1 VRIEPVSPGNDRATV
16 EFLTGWVTDGP
27 ADRWEYLAGHTGGE
41 GASLVTVRAGRV
53 IGIVSALW
61 ESNYAGF
68 RDRGIPRCPAGGK
81 PAEKP
86 PGNRRGARA
95 PCPAL
100 VTVLAP
106 RDRGWQAREQA
117 GRLMLGHSHALSGAV
132 TGVGAGIFLHL
143 PLTQTGALAGFTAG
157 MALLPDLD
165 KCGSSPA
172 RCLGFL
178 SEAVAWVIGKLS
190 GGHRHATHSFL
201 GIALFTGLAWV
212 SCHYRGDWAGKAGL
226 ALLMTLSVSAGLE
239 ALRIVRGHLAD
250 LIGIA
255 VASWEVWFGYGLRL
269 IPLAVFLGC
278 STHIIGDMLTDSGCM
293 LTFPLSRQRYHLLPE
308 PLAFTTGTGPEL
320 LIVDPVL
327 TAALLVLA
335 LWAADPAFVAAHWHE
350 LAG

>member
-1 VRIEPVSPGNDRATV
+1 
-16 EFLTGWVTDGP
+16 
-27 ADRWEYLAGHTGGE
+27 
-41 GASLVTVRAGRV
+41 
-53 IGIVSALW
+53 
-61 ESNYAGF
+61 
-68 RDRGIPRCPAGGK
+68 
-81 PAEKP
+81 
-86 PGNRRGARA
+86 
-95 PCPAL
+95 
-100 VTVLAP
+100 
-106 RDRGWQAREQA
+106 
-117 GRLMLGHSHALSGAV
+117 MLGHSHALSGAV

-143 PLTQTGALAGFTAG
+143 PLTPTGALAGFTAG